1 MRYIV
6 FSLLALNFM
15 YLFYNLFAQNGAP
28 EIGLPVESTSGVSTI
43 WLLRENTDQD
53 VRQYQMDQVLKN
65 PVLVSATLAPNCSAL
80 GPFASVTSAQ
90 AALERVESMDY
101 LVTLRAVDQLT
112 GEHDYRVLIPPAAS
126 MEEAFRKLRE
136 LQSQGIDSYVISQGE
151 EALGI
156 SLGVFSDGSAAGS
169 IQEKMQRNGYHTLI
183 TQIPRLEREYWI
195 FATQNSDLEIEN
207 EILGLLQQEYP
218 EIKQSPQMCL

>member
-1 MRYIV
+1 
-6 FSLLALNFM
+6 M

-101 LVTLRAVDQLT
+101 LVTLRAVD
-112 GEHDYRVLIPPAAS
+112 
-126 MEEAFRKLRE
+126 
-136 LQSQGIDSYVISQGE
+136 
-151 EALGI
+151 
-156 SLGVFSDGSAAGS
+156 
-169 IQEKMQRNGYHTLI
+169 
-183 TQIPRLEREYWI
+183 
-195 FATQNSDLEIEN
+195 
-207 EILGLLQQEYP
+207 
-218 EIKQSPQMCL
+218 